1 MFAIGFKGVEF
12 KGDVGD
18 FFLAFSVKFK
28 DVPCFLLGFNDVG
41 RGMLKSFGEFFMNN
55 SSK

>member
-1 MFAIGFKGVEF
+1 MGFKGVEF

-28 DVPCFLLGFNDVG
+28 DVPCFLL
-41 RGMLKSFGEFFMNN
+41 E
-55 SSK
+55 SSLQHTIAAVFVKQNT